1 MILIFFW
8 QIKYC
13 AASCK
18 QWSPIYGHSM
28 YLTPF
33 FAAPFSAKC
42 KPTQKHHKNGFRLG
56 NYFWHLDTRHYHH
69 SPLWQELSNVLLKM
83 NIPLRRLKVE
93 ILSFSDIFL
102 IDNGPLKKC
111 QFRGSGQEN
120 WPIQNCH
127 FLTSEYF
134 RGRALEGEWGG
145 LKFQCCK
152 ISKGRSWVN
161 QGQNSD
167 MG

>member
-1 MILIFFW
+1 MHFSTPRKSNLGKVLPTSRNPQNHFYQYVYMSLSIFW

-33 FAAPFSAKC
+33 FASPFSAKC

-93 ILSFSDIFL
+93 ILSFSDIF
-102 IDNGPLKKC
+102 
-111 QFRGSGQEN
+111 SY
-120 WPIQNCH
+120 W
-127 FLTSEYF
+127 
-134 RGRALEGEWGG
+134 
-145 LKFQCCK
+145 
-152 ISKGRSWVN
+152 
-161 QGQNSD
+161 
-167 MG
+167 